1 MGKIKIEKKDIWID
15 MTPMSDVMTLLLCF
29 FMLTSTFLT
38 PEPVKVNTPSSV
50 SEVKVPENDVLNIL
64 VSPEGNIYVGSE
76 NKNTM
81 VDMMQTVTDK
91 FGVSLTGEKLKHF
104 REDAMIGAPMSMFEA
119 YYALDTEKMGEEI
132 QKLSIPLDSIDGG
145 KSEFQEWV
153 TAARESNP
161 DIRIA
166 IKADGKTSYAVIKK
180 MMSELQDM
188 NENRYQLITN
198 LDTKKQA
205 EIEDMA
211 KKKASKQKKMDTR
224 VNFTPMVDMMML
236 LITFFMLCTTLSK
249 PQAMQL
255 TMPSNDENMSKEDKS
270 VTKAS
275 YTITLY
281 LGADD
286 KIYYVEGLP
295 EYENPECL
303 KETTWGKDGVR
314 NLLIKHITEDGFSPV
329 AKVMMAKKKLD
340 EKKAQLGDKLS
351 KEEYDKALSDIR
363 NGKNVDGEEIQTL
376 TVIIKPMDVSSY
388 DNMVQ
393 ALDEMLVCSIG
404 KYVIDKVNEDDQKLL
419 ELKGI
424 KYAK

>member
-1 MGKIKIEKKDIWID
+1 
-15 MTPMSDVMTLLLCF
+15 
-29 FMLTSTFLT
+29 
-38 PEPVKVNTPSSV
+38 
-50 SEVKVPENDVLNIL
+50 
-64 VSPEGNIYVGSE
+64 
-76 NKNTM
+76 
-81 VDMMQTVTDK
+81 
-91 FGVSLTGEKLKHF
+91 
-104 REDAMIGAPMSMFEA
+104 
-119 YYALDTEKMGEEI
+119 
-132 QKLSIPLDSIDGG
+132 
-145 KSEFQEWV
+145 
-153 TAARESNP
+153 
-161 DIRIA
+161 
-166 IKADGKTSYAVIKK
+166 
-180 MMSELQDM
+180 
-188 NENRYQLITN
+188 
-198 LDTKKQA
+198 
-205 EIEDMA
+205 MA

-236 LITFFMLCTTLSK
+236 LITFFMLCPTLSK

-363 NGKNVDGEEIQTL
+363 SGKNVDGEEIQTL

>member
-1 MGKIKIEKKDIWID
+1 
-15 MTPMSDVMTLLLCF
+15 
-29 FMLTSTFLT
+29 
-38 PEPVKVNTPSSV
+38 
-50 SEVKVPENDVLNIL
+50 
-64 VSPEGNIYVGSE
+64 
-76 NKNTM
+76 
-81 VDMMQTVTDK
+81 
-91 FGVSLTGEKLKHF
+91 
-104 REDAMIGAPMSMFEA
+104 
-119 YYALDTEKMGEEI
+119 
-132 QKLSIPLDSIDGG
+132 
-145 KSEFQEWV
+145 
-153 TAARESNP
+153 
-161 DIRIA
+161 
-166 IKADGKTSYAVIKK
+166 
-180 MMSELQDM
+180 
-188 NENRYQLITN
+188 
-198 LDTKKQA
+198 
-205 EIEDMA
+205 MA

-286 KIYYVEGLP
+286 KLYYVEGLP

-376 TVIIKPMDVSSY
+376 TVIIKPMDVSTY